1 MSRSE
6 SNKHKSS
13 RSGSF
18 LDGMFSRP
26 KNKGSGGVKAGVGTL
41 GPSGDSNLIRQN
53 SEMDLQDIMD
63 EQELLLEKLKPE
75 ELNQK
80 FEDMLNDMNLSDEK
94 KEPLRRQPLAN
105 KKKMLL
111 MHYKGMVTSC
121 ENKNKFDKPLE
132 YIQYLGQAELSVNK
146 LYACV
151 ESLRIALTNNPL
163 SWVNEFGINGL
174 KSLLSILN
182 VCYRNDS
189 RYDRVQYEC
198 VRCIRAIMN
207 NTVGLKQMFGQKEA
221 LTIVARSLD
230 PSKQSVM
237 LEAVKVL
244 AAVCLIPPEGHDKAI
259 KAITMAGEM
268 KGKERFE
275 PVIQGLMHKNEPL
288 RTACL
293 QLINA
298 IVATPDDLEFRLHL
312 RNEIMRVGL
321 YDMLDQLKEEASD
334 DVSVQLK
341 VFIEHKDDDY
351 DEFIQRFDNVRLEID
366 DVNDCFETVRNMVMD
381 SSCEPYLLSIL
392 QHLLFIRDDQY
403 VRLAYYKLLEECVSQ
418 IVLHRGGCDPDF
430 RSSRRFQL
438 DVQPLVDKLAEQSK
452 TEEDRRVE
460 ELNLRLDEAIMLRQE
475 AEAQLVQAQKTLE
488 DFTSGKPMEKN
499 RLEEVKAQVA
509 AGIPTGPKGGGP
521 PPPPPPPG
529 GMGPPPP
536 PMPGGGGP
544 PPPPMPGM
552 GGPPP
557 PPMPGMGPPPPPLPG
572 MGPPP
577 PPGGPL
583 LMKPADVLPHYLKP
597 KKKWEVGPIKRANWK
612 TINAQKLS
620 EKSFWVKLKE
630 EELASPDILSGLAQ
644 KFSSKPANKK
654 SDDNVDKCGTL
665 KRVKALKILD
675 SKAAQNLSIL
685 LGGSLKHYK
694 YEQVKLA
701 ILRCDTNI
709 LSGNVLEQLISY
721 LPPPDQLQR
730 LKELSSDYANLTE
743 AEQFAVTIA
752 EIKRL
757 LPRLKSMHFK
767 QHFVEMYG
775 DTHKNI
781 IYGKQAC
788 EEVKQSKKLAK
799 ILELILL
806 MGNYMNSGSRN
817 GGAFGF
823 EINFLTKLSSTKD
836 IENKSTLLHYLVD
849 TIENKFP
856 ECLKFS
862 DELLHVD
869 RAARVSTDVIQNAI
883 RQMENNIKNLETDIQ
898 NCKLAT
904 STSEEDQFLSTME
917 PFAKEVRSK
926 VTLLSNMFKNMMTL
940 YSDLAEFFTFDKTI
954 YPLEEFFTD
963 IKTFKDAFYQAWQ
976 DNTKIREAEEK
987 SIRVREARE
996 KAESEKKDKAARKK
1010 ALIDMTTDQTQ
1021 QGVMDSLLEALQT
1034 GSAFNREQR
1043 RKRNNDRPVG
1053 AERRAQL
1060 NRSRSRNGIV
1070 ITRELGNE
1078 VLIGNA

>member
-1 MSRSE
+1 MPLLC
-6 SNKHKSS
+6 SS
-13 RSGSF
+13 HLCLS
-18 LDGMFSRP
+18 FSRESHNGTSLP
-26 KNKGSGGVKAGVGTL
+26 FADSLTKA
-41 GPSGDSNLIRQN
+41 
-53 SEMDLQDIMD
+53 
-63 EQELLLEKLKPE
+63 
-75 ELNQK
+75 
-80 FEDMLNDMNLSDEK
+80 
-94 KEPLRRQPLAN
+94 
-105 KKKMLL
+105 
-111 MHYKGMVTSC
+111 
-121 ENKNKFDKPLE
+121 
-132 YIQYLGQAELSVNK
+132 
-146 LYACV
+146 
-151 ESLRIALTNNPL
+151 
-163 SWVNEFGINGL
+163 
-174 KSLLSILN
+174 
-182 VCYRNDS
+182 
-189 RYDRVQYEC
+189 
-198 VRCIRAIMN
+198 
-207 NTVGLKQMFGQKEA
+207 
-221 LTIVARSLD
+221 
-230 PSKQSVM
+230 
-237 LEAVKVL
+237 
-244 AAVCLIPPEGHDKAI
+244 
-259 KAITMAGEM
+259 
-268 KGKERFE
+268 
-275 PVIQGLMHKNEPL
+275 
-288 RTACL
+288 
-293 QLINA
+293 
-298 IVATPDDLEFRLHL
+298 
-312 RNEIMRVGL
+312 
-321 YDMLDQLKEEASD
+321 
-334 DVSVQLK
+334 
-341 VFIEHKDDDY
+341 
-351 DEFIQRFDNVRLEID
+351 
-366 DVNDCFETVRNMVMD
+366 
-381 SSCEPYLLSIL
+381 
-392 QHLLFIRDDQY
+392 LLFY
-403 VRLAYYKLLEECVSQ
+403 FCP
-418 IVLHRGGCDPDF
+418 GGCDPDF

-460 ELNLRLDEAIMLRQE
+460 DISAKLEEAIILRQE
-475 AEAQLVQAQKTLE
+475 AEAKWVQAQKTLE
-488 DFTSGKPMEKN
+488 DLTSGKPMEKN

-509 AGIPTGPKGGGP
+509 AGIPTGPKGGAP

-536 PMPGGGGP
+536 PMAGMGGP

-557 PPMPGMGPPPPPLPG
+557 PPMPGMGGPPPPPLLPG

-577 PPGGPL
+577 PGMGP
-583 LMKPADVLPHYLKP
+583 LMKPPDVLPPGLKP
-597 KKKWEVGPIKRANWK
+597 KKKWEVGGPLKRANWK
-612 TINAQKLS
+612 TINAQNIK
-620 EKSFWVKLKE
+620 ENSFWVKVKE

-644 KFSSKPANKK
+644 KFSSKPPSKK
-654 SDDNVDKCGTL
+654 IDDSVDKCGTL

-685 LGGSLKHYK
+685 LGGSLKHFT
-694 YEQVKLA
+694 YEQVKLS

-767 QHFVEMYG
+767 QHFAEMYG

-836 IENKSTLLHYLVD
+836 IENKTTLLHYLVD

-869 RAARVSTDVIQNAI
+869 RAARVNTDVIQNAI

-898 NCKLAT
+898 NCKQAT
-904 STSEEDQFLSTME
+904 STSEEDKFLDIME

-926 VTLLSNMFKNMMTL
+926 ITLLSNMFKNMMTL

-963 IKTFKDAFYQAWQ
+963 IKTFKDTFYQAWQ
-976 DNTKIREAEEK
+976 DNTKLREAEEK

-996 KAESEKKDKAARKK
+996 K
-1010 ALIDMTTDQTQ
+1010 
-1021 QGVMDSLLEALQT
+1021 G
-1034 GSAFNREQR
+1034 
-1043 RKRNNDRPVG
+1043 G
-1053 AERRAQL
+1053 A
-1060 NRSRSRNGIV
+1060 
-1070 ITRELGNE
+1070 
-1078 VLIGNA
+1078 

>member
-1 MSRSE
+1 YE
-6 SNKHKSS
+6 
-13 RSGSF
+13 
-18 LDGMFSRP
+18 
-26 KNKGSGGVKAGVGTL
+26 
-41 GPSGDSNLIRQN
+41 
-53 SEMDLQDIMD
+53 
-63 EQELLLEKLKPE
+63 EQENMLEKLNPE
-75 ELNQK
+75 QLNQK

-111 MHYKGMVTSC
+111 MHYKGTVTSY
-121 ENKNKFDKPLE
+121 ENKSKFDKPIE
-132 YIQYLGQAELSVNK
+132 YIQYLSQPELSVNK
-146 LYACV
+146 MYSCI
-151 ESLRIALTNNPL
+151 ESLRIALTNHPL
-163 SWVNEFGINGL
+163 SWVNEFGTNGL

-182 VCYRNDS
+182 ECYRNDS

-230 PSKQSVM
+230 PNKPTVM

-244 AAVCLIPPEGHDKAI
+244 AAVCLIPPDGHDKVI
-259 KAITMAGEM
+259 KAITMSGEL
-268 KGKERFE
+268 KGKERFQ
-275 PVIQGLMHKNEPL
+275 PVVQGLMVKGNNEAL

-321 YDMLDQLKEEASD
+321 YDLLDALEKDASE

-341 VFIEHKDDDY
+341 VFIEHKEEDY
-351 DEFIQRFDNVRLEID
+351 YEFIQRFDNVRMEID

-381 SSCEPYLLSIL
+381 SACEPYLLSIL

-438 DVQPLVDKLAEQSK
+438 DVQPLVEHLAEKSK

-460 ELNLRLDEAIMLRQE
+460 DLSAKLEEAIMLRQE
-475 AEAQLVQAQKTLE
+475 AEAKLVQAQKTLE
-488 DFTSGKPMEKN
+488 DLSSGRPVEKN
-499 RLEEVKAQVA
+499 RLDEVKAQVA
-509 AGIPTGPKGGGP
+509 AGIPTGPKGGP

-536 PMPGGGGP
+536 PMPGMPGP
-544 PPPPMPGM
+544 PPPPMPDGKP
-552 GGPPP
+552 GPLPPLPPP
-557 PPMPGMGPPPPPLPG
+557 PPSPL
-572 MGPPP
+572 PPP
-577 PPGGPL
+577 PPGTGMGPL
-583 LMKPADVLPHYLKP
+583 VKPPDVLPLGLKP
-597 KKKWEVGPIKRANWK
+597 KKKWDVGGIKRANWK
-612 TINAQKLS
+612 TINTQKLS
-620 EKSFWVKLKE
+620 EKSFWVKVKE
-630 EELASPDILSGLAQ
+630 EELASPDILTGLAQ

-654 SDDNVDKCGTL
+654 ADDNVDKCGTL
-665 KRVKALKILD
+665 KRVKALKVLD

-685 LGGSLKHYK
+685 LGGSLKHYS
-694 YEQVKLA
+694 YEEVKLS

-730 LKELSSDYANLTE
+730 LKELSGDYANLTE

-767 QHFVEMYG
+767 QHFQEMYT
-775 DTHKNI
+775 DCHKNI
-781 IYGKQAC
+781 INGKQAC

-836 IENKSTLLHYLVD
+836 IENKTTLLHYLVD
-849 TIENKFP
+849 TIEQKFP
-856 ECLKFS
+856 ECLKFG

-869 RAARVSTDVIQNAI
+869 RAARVSTDVIQNSI

-898 NCKLAT
+898 NCKQAPVAN
-904 STSEEDQFLSTME
+904 ENDKFLEIME
-917 PFAKEVRSK
+917 PFAKEVRQK
-926 VTLLSNMFKNMMTL
+926 ITLLSNMSKNMMTL
-940 YSDLAEFFTFDKTI
+940 YGDLAEFYTFDKNI
-954 YPLEEFFTD
+954 YTLEEFFTD
-963 IKTFKDAFYQAWQ
+963 IKTFKDSFYQAWQ
-976 DNTKIREAEEK
+976 ENIKLREAEEK

-996 KAESEKKDKAARKK
+996 KAENEKKDKAARKK

-1034 GSAFNREQR
+1034 GSAFTREQR
-1043 RKRNNDRPVG
+1043 RKRQNDRPMG

-1070 ITRELGNE
+1070 ITRELSNE